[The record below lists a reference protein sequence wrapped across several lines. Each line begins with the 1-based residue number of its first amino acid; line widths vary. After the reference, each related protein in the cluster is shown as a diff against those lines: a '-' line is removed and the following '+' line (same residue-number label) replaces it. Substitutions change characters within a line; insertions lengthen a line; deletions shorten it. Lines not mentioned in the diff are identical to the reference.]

1 MSLELDPLA
10 KAQAQG
16 ESQDRLWYAT
26 GVLLDAEDFL
36 DEQTYHRGRLA
47 RALAYLY
54 GSGTV
59 AGLHVMWEPAVA
71 SGVDSSMPEGR
82 PERIKVDPG
91 LAIDRMGRL
100 IELPR
105 TVCLRLNRWYEAQ
118 SDDDLAQGF
127 HGVPFNGVVVDV
139 FLTFVACER
148 GKTPAFAS
156 GPYEALDPVVPSRIR
171 DGYTVTLVIRKEAD
185 PPAPVNQWPD
195 VSGIA
200 DPAERAD
207 TARQTVF
214 GAWREGTQWQELD
227 GKLAPLVEHATGQD
241 TAALLLARLVVPAAQ
256 VSVVARPQRT
266 EGAVVLVDNNI
277 RPIVFNPGRWA
288 GEERHV

>member
-59 AGLHVMWEPAVA
+59 AGLRAVWEPAVDPGA
-71 SGVDSSMPEGR
+71 DVSLPDGR
-82 PERIKVDPG
+82 PERIKVEPG
-91 LAIDRMGRL
+91 LAIDRLGRL
-100 IELPR
+100 VELPR
-105 TVCLRLNRWYEAQ
+105 MACLRLNRWYEAQ
-118 SDDDLAQGF
+118 ADDDLAQGF
-127 HGVPFNGVVVDV
+127 HGAPFNGVVVDV

-148 GKTPAFAS
+148 GKTPAFAA
-156 GPYEALDPVVPSRIR
+156 GPYDALDPVVPSRIR
-171 DGYTVTLVIRKEAD
+171 DGYAVTLVIRKEAD
-185 PPAPVNQWPD
+185 PPVPVNQWPD
-195 VSGIA
+195 LSGIA
-200 DPAERAD
+200 DPSERAD
-207 TARQTVF
+207 RMRQAVF
-214 GAWREGTQWQELD
+214 GAWREGTQWRELD
-227 GKLAPLVEHATGQD
+227 GKLAPMLEHAAGQD
-241 TAALLLARLVVPAAQ
+241 ATAVLLARLVLPATQA
-256 VSVVARPQRT
+256 SATARPQRT
-266 EGAVVLVDNNI
+266 KGAPVRVDNSI

>member
-59 AGLHVMWEPAVA
+59 AGLRVAWEPALEPGADVLL
-71 SGVDSSMPEGR
+71 PEGR
-82 PERIKVDPG
+82 PERIKVEPG
-91 LAIDRMGRL
+91 LAIDRLGRL
-100 IELPR
+100 VELPR
-105 TVCLRLNRWYEAQ
+105 MVCLRLNRWYEAE

-127 HGVPFNGVVVDV
+127 HGAPFNGVVVDV

-171 DGYTVTLVIRKEAD
+171 DGYAVTLVIRKEAD
-185 PPAPVNQWPD
+185 PPVPVNQWPN

-200 DPAERAD
+200 DLAERAD
-207 TARQTVF
+207 RMRQAVF

-227 GKLAPLVEHATGQD
+227 GRLAPMVEHAAGQD
-241 TAALLLARLVVPAAQ
+241 TAALLLARLILPATQ
-256 VSVVARPQRT
+256 VSAAARPQRA
-266 EGAVVLVDNNI
+266 EGAPVNVDNNI
-277 RPIVFNPGRWA
+277 RPIVFNSGRWA

>member
-10 KAQAQG
+10 KAQAHG
-16 ESQDRLWYAT
+16 ESQERLWYAT

-59 AGLHVMWEPAVA
+59 AGLRVAWEPAVA
-71 SGVDSSMPEGR
+71 PGADVTLPDGR
-82 PERIKVDPG
+82 PERITVEPG
-91 LAIDRMGRL
+91 LVIDRLGRL
-100 IELPR
+100 VELPR

-127 HGVPFNGVVVDV
+127 HSAPFDGVVVDV

-148 GKTPAFAS
+148 GKTPAFAA

-171 DGYTVTLVIRKEAD
+171 DGYVVTLVIRKEAD
-185 PPAPVNQWPD
+185 PPVPVNQWPD
-195 VSGIA
+195 LSGIT
-200 DPAERAD
+200 DPSERAD
-207 TARQTVF
+207 RMRQAVF

-227 GKLAPLVEHATGQD
+227 GRLAPMMEHAEKQD
-241 TAALLLARLVVPAAQ
+241 TTAVLLARVVLPATQA
-256 VSVVARPQRT
+256 SVAARPQRT
-266 EGAVVLVDNNI
+266 EDAPVRVDNNI
-277 RPIVFNPGRWA
+277 RPIVFNPERWA

>member
-10 KAQAQG
+10 KAQSQG
-16 ESQDRLWYAT
+16 SSQDRVWYAT
-26 GVLLDAEDFL
+26 GVLLDAEDFV

-59 AGLHVMWEPAVA
+59 AGLRVGWEPAVA
-71 SGVDSSMPEGR
+71 PGVDPARPDGR
-82 PERIKVDPG
+82 PERIMVEPG
-91 LAIDRMGRL
+91 LAIDRLGRL
-100 IELPR
+100 IEVPR
-105 TVCLRLNRWYEAQ
+105 TACLRLNRWYEAQ
-118 SDDDLAQGF
+118 TDDDLVQGF
-127 HGVPFNGVVVDV
+127 HGAPFDGVVVDV
-139 FLTFVACER
+139 FLAFVACER

-171 DGYTVTLVIRKEAD
+171 DGYAVTLVIRKEAD
-185 PPAPVNQWPD
+185 PPVPVNRWPD
-195 VSGIA
+195 VAGIA
-200 DPAERAD
+200 DPIVRAD
-207 TARQTVF
+207 TMCQTVF

-227 GKLAPLVEHATGQD
+227 GQLAPLVEHAAGHD
-241 TAALLLARLVVPAAQ
+241 TTALLLARLVLPATQA
-256 VSVVARPQRT
+256 SAAARPQRT
-266 EGAVVLVDNNI
+266 DGATVSVDNNI

>member
-59 AGLHVMWEPAVA
+59 AGLRVAWESAVA
-71 SGVDSSMPEGR
+71 PGVDVSLPEGR
-82 PERIKVDPG
+82 PERIKIEPG
-91 LAIDRMGRL
+91 LAIDRLGRL
-100 IELPR
+100 VELPR
-105 TVCLRLNRWYEAQ
+105 TACLRLNRWYDAQ
-118 SDDDLAQGF
+118 PDDDLAQGF
-127 HGVPFNGVVVDV
+127 HGAPFNGVVVDV

-171 DGYTVTLVIRKEAD
+171 DGYALTLVIRKEAD
-185 PPAPVNQWPD
+185 PPVPVNQWPD
-195 VSGIA
+195 LSGIA

-207 TARQTVF
+207 RRRQAVF

-227 GKLAPLVEHATGQD
+227 GKLAPMVEHAAGQD
-241 TAALLLARLVVPAAQ
+241 TAALLLARLVLPATQA
-256 VSVVARPQRT
+256 SASARPQRA
-266 EGAVVLVDNNI
+266 EDAAVSVDNNI

>member
-1 MSLELDPLA
+1 MSLDLDPLA
-10 KAQAQG
+10 KAQSQG

-59 AGLHVMWEPAVA
+59 AGLRVVWEPAVA
-71 SGVDSSMPEGR
+71 PGADASLPEGR
-82 PERIKVDPG
+82 PERIRVEPG
-91 LAIDRMGRL
+91 LAIDRLGRL
-100 IELPR
+100 VELPR
-105 TVCLRLNRWYEAQ
+105 TVCLRLNRWYDAQ

-127 HGVPFNGVVVDV
+127 HGAPFGGVVVDV

-171 DGYTVTLVIRKEAD
+171 DGYAVTLVIRKEAD
-185 PPAPVNQWPD
+185 PPVPVNQWPD
-195 VSGIA
+195 ISAIA
-200 DPAERAD
+200 APAERAD
-207 TARQTVF
+207 RMRQAVF

-227 GKLAPLVEHATGQD
+227 GRLAPLVEHAAGQD
-241 TAALLLARLVVPAAQ
+241 TAALLLARLIVPATQA
-256 VSVVARPQRT
+256 SAVARPQRV
-266 EGAVVLVDNNI
+266 EGTPVNVNNNI
-277 RPIVFNPGRWA
+277 RPIVFNAGRWA

>member
-59 AGLHVMWEPAVA
+59 AGLRVVWEAAVDPGTDV
-71 SGVDSSMPEGR
+71 SLPDGR
-82 PERIKVDPG
+82 PERIKVEPG
-91 LAIDRMGRL
+91 LAIDRLGRL
-100 IELPR
+100 VELPHMA
-105 TVCLRLNRWYEAQ
+105 CLRLNRWYEAQ
-118 SDDDLAQGF
+118 SDDDVAQGF
-127 HGVPFNGVVVDV
+127 HGAPFNGVVVDV

-148 GKTPAFAS
+148 GKTPAFAA
-156 GPYEALDPVVPSRIR
+156 GPYDALDPVVPSRIR
-171 DGYTVTLVIRKEAD
+171 DGYAVTLVIRKEAD
-185 PPAPVNQWPD
+185 PPVPVNQWPD
-195 VSGIA
+195 LLGVA
-200 DPAERAD
+200 DPSERAD
-207 TARQTVF
+207 RMRQAVF

-227 GKLAPLVEHATGQD
+227 GKLAPMLEHASGQD
-241 TAALLLARLVVPAAQ
+241 TTAVLLARLALPATQA
-256 VSVVARPQRT
+256 SAAARPQRT
-266 EGAVVLVDNNI
+266 AGVPVQVDNNI

>member
-10 KAQAQG
+10 TAQSQG

-59 AGLHVMWEPAVA
+59 AGLRVAWEPAVA
-71 SGVDSSMPEGR
+71 SGADPALPEGR
-82 PERIKVDPG
+82 PERIRVEPG
-91 LAIDRMGRL
+91 LAIDRLGRL

-105 TVCLRLNRWYEAQ
+105 TACLRLHRWYDAQ
-118 SDDDLAQGF
+118 TDDDLVQGF
-127 HGVPFNGVVVDV
+127 HDAPFNGVVVDV
-139 FLTFVACER
+139 FLAFVACER

-156 GPYEALDPVVPSRIR
+156 GPYEAVDPVVPSRIR
-171 DGYTVTLVIRKEAD
+171 DGYAVTLVIRKEAD
-185 PPAPVNQWPD
+185 PPVPANRWPD
-195 VSGIA
+195 VAGLA
-200 DPAERAD
+200 DPNVRAETIRE
-207 TARQTVF
+207 TVF
-214 GAWREGTQWQELD
+214 GAWREGTQWQEI
-227 GKLAPLVEHATGQD
+227 GGRLAPLVEHAAGHD
-241 TAALLLARLVVPAAQ
+241 TTALFLARLVLPATQAAAA
-256 VSVVARPQRT
+256 VRPQRI
-266 EGAVVLVDNNI
+266 EGAEVSVNNQI

>member
-10 KAQAQG
+10 KAQSQG

-59 AGLHVMWEPAVA
+59 AGLRVAWEPAVA
-71 SGVDSSMPEGR
+71 PGVDASLPEGR
-82 PERIKVDPG
+82 PERIKVEPG
-91 LAIDRMGRL
+91 LAIDRLGRL

-105 TVCLRLNRWYEAQ
+105 TACLRLNRWYEAQ
-118 SDDDLAQGF
+118 TDDDLAQGF

-139 FLTFVACER
+139 FLAFVACER

-171 DGYTVTLVIRKEAD
+171 DGYVVTLIIRKEAD
-185 PPAPVNQWPD
+185 PPVPVNQWPD

-200 DPAERAD
+200 DPVSKAD
-207 TARQTVF
+207 AIRQTVF

-227 GKLAPLVEHATGQD
+227 GQLAPLIEHAAGHD
-241 TAALLLARLVVPAAQ
+241 TTALFLARLVLPATQA
-256 VSVVARPQRT
+256 SATARPQRT
-266 EGAVVLVDNNI
+266 DGAAVSVDNNI

>member
-10 KAQAQG
+10 KAQSQG

-59 AGLHVMWEPAVA
+59 AGLRVAWEPALA
-71 SGVDSSMPEGR
+71 PGVDPSVPEGR
-82 PERIKVDPG
+82 PERLKVEPG
-91 LAIDRMGRL
+91 LAIDRLGRL

-105 TVCLRLNRWYEAQ
+105 TACLRLNRWYEGQ
-118 SDDDLAQGF
+118 TSDDLAQGF
-127 HGVPFNGVVVDV
+127 HGAPSSGVVVDV
-139 FLTFVACER
+139 FLAFVACER

-171 DGYTVTLVIRKEAD
+171 DGYVVTLVIRKEVD
-185 PPAPVNQWPD
+185 PPVPVNQWPD
-195 VSGIA
+195 VSGTT
-200 DPAERAD
+200 DPTERAE
-207 TARQTVF
+207 TIRQTVF
-214 GAWREGTQWQELD
+214 GAWQEGTQWQELD
-227 GKLAPLVEHATGQD
+227 GQLAPLVEHAAGHD
-241 TAALLLARLVVPAAQ
+241 TTALLLARLVLPATQSSAT
-256 VSVVARPQRT
+256 ARPERT
-266 EGAVVLVDNNI
+266 DGATVSVDNNI

>member
-26 GVLLDAEDFL
+26 GVLLDADDFL

-47 RALAYLY
+47 RALAYVY

-59 AGLHVMWEPAVA
+59 AGLRVMWEPAVA
-71 SGVDSSMPEGR
+71 PGVDSSMPDGR
-82 PERIKVDPG
+82 PERIRVEPG

-105 TVCLRLNRWYEAQ
+105 TVCLRLNRWYQAET
-118 SDDDLAQGF
+118 DDDLAQGF
-127 HGVPFNGVVVDV
+127 HGAPFGGVVVDV

-148 GKTPAFAS
+148 GKTPAFAA
-156 GPYEALDPVVPSRIR
+156 GPYEALDPVVPSRVR
-171 DGYTVTLVIRKEAD
+171 DGYAVTLVIRKEAD
-185 PPAPVNQWPD
+185 PPAPVNRWPD

-200 DPAERAD
+200 DPVERAG
-207 TARQTVF
+207 AVREAVF

-227 GKLAPLVEHATGQD
+227 GKLAPLVEHAAGQD
-241 TAALLLARLVVPAAQ
+241 SSALLLARLVVPAAQ
-256 VSVVARPQRT
+256 ASAAARPQRI

-277 RPIVFNPGRWA
+277 RPMVFNPGRWA

>member
-59 AGLHVMWEPAVA
+59 AGLRVGWEPALA
-71 SGVDSSMPEGR
+71 PGVDSSVPDGR
-82 PERIKVDPG
+82 PERIKIDPG

-105 TVCLRLNRWYEAQ
+105 TVCLRMNRWYEAQ

-127 HGVPFNGVVVDV
+127 HGTPFNGVVVDV

-171 DGYTVTLVIRKEAD
+171 DGYAVTLAIRKEAD

-195 VSGIA
+195 LSGIA

-207 TARQTVF
+207 RVRQTVF

-227 GKLAPLVEHATGQD
+227 GALAPLVEHATGQD
-241 TAALLLARLVVPAAQ
+241 TAALLLARLVLPATQA
-256 VSVVARPQRT
+256 SAAARPQRID
-266 EGAVVLVDNNI
+266 GAVVSVDNNI

>member
-1 MSLELDPLA
+1 MSVELDPLA

-16 ESQDRLWYAT
+16 DSQDRLWYAT
-26 GVLLDAEDFL
+26 GVLLDAKDFL

-59 AGLHVMWEPAVA
+59 AGLRVAWEPAVA
-71 SGVDSSMPEGR
+71 PGADASIPDGR
-82 PERIKVDPG
+82 PGRIKVEPG
-91 LAIDRMGRL
+91 LAIDRLGRL

-105 TVCLRLNRWYEAQ
+105 TVCLRLNRWFDDQAN
-118 SDDDLAQGF
+118 DDLAQGF
-127 HGVPFNGVVVDV
+127 HAAPFNGVVVDV
-139 FLTFVACER
+139 FVTFVACER
-148 GKTPAFAS
+148 GKTPAFAT

-171 DGYTVTLVIRKEAD
+171 DGYAVTLVIRKETD
-185 PPAPVNQWPD
+185 PPRPVNQWPD
-195 VSGIA
+195 LSGIA
-200 DPAERAD
+200 DPADR
-207 TARQTVF
+207 TATMREAVL

-227 GKLAPLVEHATGQD
+227 GRLAPLVEHAAGHD
-241 TAALLLARLVVPAAQ
+241 TAAVLLARLVIPATQA
-256 VSVVARPQRT
+256 SAAARPQRT
-266 EGAVVLVDNNI
+266 EGAVVSVDNHI

>member
-59 AGLHVMWEPAVA
+59 AGLRVVWEPT
-71 SGVDSSMPEGR
+71 VDPGADVSLPDGR
-82 PERIKVDPG
+82 PERIKVEPG
-91 LAIDRMGRL
+91 LAIDRLGRL

-105 TVCLRLNRWYEAQ
+105 MACIRLNRWYEVQA
-118 SDDDLAQGF
+118 DDDLAQGW
-127 HGVPFNGVVVDV
+127 HGAPFNGVVVDV

-148 GKTPAFAS
+148 GKTPAFAA
-156 GPYEALDPVVPSRIR
+156 GPYDALDPVVPSRIR
-171 DGYTVTLVIRKEAD
+171 DGYAVTLVIRKEAD
-185 PPAPVNQWPD
+185 PPVPVNQWPD
-195 VSGIA
+195 LSGIS
-200 DPAERAD
+200 DPSERAD
-207 TARQTVF
+207 RMRQAVF
-214 GAWREGTQWQELD
+214 GAWREGTQWRELD
-227 GKLAPLVEHATGQD
+227 GKLAPMLEHAAGQD
-241 TAALLLARLVVPAAQ
+241 ATAVLLARLVLPATQA
-256 VSVVARPQRT
+256 SAAARPQRT
-266 EGAVVLVDNNI
+266 EDAPVRVDNNI

>member
-16 ESQDRLWYAT
+16 ESQDRVWYAT

-54 GSGTV
+54 GSGTI
-59 AGLHVMWEPAVA
+59 AGLRVAWEPAVA
-71 SGVDSSMPEGR
+71 SGVDSSLPDGR
-82 PERIKVDPG
+82 PERVKVEPG
-91 LAIDRMGRL
+91 LAIDRLGRL
-100 IELPR
+100 IEVPR
-105 TVCLRLNRWYEAQ
+105 TVCLRLNRWYEGQ
-118 SDDDLAQGF
+118 TDDDLAQGF
-127 HGVPFNGVVVDV
+127 HGAPFTGVVVDV
-139 FLTFVACER
+139 FLGFVACER
-148 GKTPAFAS
+148 GKTPAFAA

-171 DGYTVTLVIRKEAD
+171 DGYVVTLVIRKEAD
-185 PPAPVNQWPD
+185 PSVPVNQWPD
-195 VSGIA
+195 VSAIA
-200 DPAERAD
+200 DPAARAEMI
-207 TARQTVF
+207 RQTVF

-227 GKLAPLVEHATGQD
+227 GQLAPLVEHAAAQD
-241 TAALLLARLVVPAAQ
+241 TTALLLARLVLPATQ
-256 VSVVARPQRT
+256 SSVVARPERT
-266 EGAVVLVDNNI
+266 DEVAVIVDNNI

>member
-10 KAQAQG
+10 KAQSQG

-59 AGLHVMWEPAVA
+59 AGLRVAWEPALLPGDDPLV
-71 SGVDSSMPEGR
+71 PEGR
-82 PERIKVDPG
+82 PERIRVEPG
-91 LAIDRMGRL
+91 LAIDRLGRL

-105 TVCLRLNRWYEAQ
+105 TACLRLNRWYEAQ
-118 SDDDLAQGF
+118 ASDDLAQGF
-127 HGVPFNGVVVDV
+127 HGGSFNGVVVDV
-139 FLTFVACER
+139 FLAFVACER

-171 DGYTVTLVIRKEAD
+171 DGYVVTLVIRKETD
-185 PPAPVNQWPD
+185 PPLPANQWPD

-200 DPAERAD
+200 DPVLRAG
-207 TARQTVF
+207 TIRQTVF
-214 GAWREGTQWQELD
+214 DAWREGTQWQELD
-227 GKLAPLVEHATGQD
+227 GQLAPMVEHAAGHD
-241 TAALLLARLVVPAAQ
+241 TTALLLARLVLPATQA
-256 VSVVARPQRT
+256 SAAARPERT
-266 EGAVVLVDNNI
+266 DGAAVSVDNNI

>member
-59 AGLHVMWEPAVA
+59 AGLRVMWESALAP
-71 SGVDSSMPEGR
+71 GVDSSMPEGR
-82 PERIKVDPG
+82 PERIRIEPG

-105 TVCLRLNRWYEAQ
+105 TVCLRLNRWYQAET
-118 SDDDLAQGF
+118 DDDLAQGF
-127 HGVPFNGVVVDV
+127 HGAPFDGVVVDV

-148 GKTPAFAS
+148 GKTPAFAA

-171 DGYTVTLVIRKEAD
+171 DGYAVTLVIRKEAD
-185 PPAPVNQWPD
+185 PPVPVNRWPD

-200 DPAERAD
+200 DPAERAGVVQE
-207 TARQTVF
+207 AVF

-241 TAALLLARLVVPAAQ
+241 SAALLLARLVVPASQA
-256 VSVVARPQRT
+256 SAAARPQRI
-266 EGAVVLVDNNI
+266 EGAVVLVDNSI
-277 RPIVFNPGRWA
+277 RPMVFNPGRWA